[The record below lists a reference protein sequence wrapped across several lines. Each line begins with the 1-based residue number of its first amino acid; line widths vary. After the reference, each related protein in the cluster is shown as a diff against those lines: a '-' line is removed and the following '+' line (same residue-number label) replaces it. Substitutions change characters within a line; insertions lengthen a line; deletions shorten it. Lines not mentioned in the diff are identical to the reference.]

1 MDKEKEILEKLF
13 PQKTKYE
20 WDGEEF
26 QNTDI
31 ISQKRVKEHYILF
44 KLINRLE
51 TEIRD
56 KSKKFEFSLDKM
68 AVSKKLN
75 KYINDTKYLNK
86 ILKEELNYMQQ
97 QCLWQ
102 EKLIII
108 LLIFFLLLLIYIC
121 AYNKN
126 NYAEI
131 NI

>member
-1 MDKEKEILEKLF
+1 
-13 PQKTKYE
+13 
-20 WDGEEF
+20 
-26 QNTDI
+26 
-31 ISQKRVKEHYILF
+31 
-44 KLINRLE
+44 
-51 TEIRD
+51 
-56 KSKKFEFSLDKM
+56 M

-102 EKLIII
+102 EKIIII

-126 NYAEI
+126 NYAEF